1 MKHIW
6 LKGVMMGAAVLMGSN
21 AAVFGATC
29 TWIQTD
35 TTSAQDWSVAS
46 NWQDGVAPS
55 AGDDVVITSA
65 ANINFGG
72 ATVGSI
78 KASAD
83 LVIDCNGGTLVVN
96 GDVTGTKLTVQN
108 TTVSLPAGDHV
119 WTTSGDFLFGPSGAS
134 PEVYFVGTGNFIKAG
149 AGTMQ
154 QAYRWASAP
163 QDGLFQVPVTVKE
176 GTIITMQWGSFF
188 KGTTE
193 LTVDGPKANFSV
205 AAAKMLGSVT
215 TVKLLNHGTISVK
228 GENSIE
234 KLYVGGKQCAKGKWG
249 TWNSTVVDYKS
260 LNVLSYSGSA
270 DSDYL
275 NVTAEPEADA
285 YTADD
290 FQLFTGET
298 KVWTGAASTTWTDA
312 ANWQDGNLPISWDD
326 IVISVD
332 AANAPKIQHGNG
344 GPWGYY
350 HSITDNKGLTLS
362 GRLFLS
368 GDFTAKG
375 GAVSVYPVL
384 AFVGEGDHV
393 IDNDVY
399 IKMTWHSSVA
409 GYNLNSEG
417 NLIKRGTGK
426 IEQTTGAAP
435 LTVAGELRIEAGE
448 MSENATAVI
457 NATNIVV
464 TGESAVLTLAGAGIT
479 DTENSVVK
487 VANGGKINLNGS
499 FTQTVGK
506 FYKDGTSQKKGRT
519 YGSSTSAADRKDDT
533 VFEGT
538 GLLTATYDDRGTA
551 LVIRVQ

>member
-1 MKHIW
+1 MKQSL
-6 LKGVMMGAAVLMGSN
+6 LKCAAVVAVVFCGSSAAVL
-21 AAVFGATC
+21 GATC

-35 TTSAQDWSVAS
+35 ATTAQDWSVAS

-55 AGDDVVITSA
+55 AGDDVVIPSA

-78 KASAD
+78 TASAD

-96 GDVTGTKLTVQN
+96 GDVTGTKLTLQN

-119 WTTSGDFLFGPSGAS
+119 WSTSGDFLLGPSTAS
-134 PEVYFVGTGNFIKAG
+134 PEVYVVGAGNFIKAG

-154 QAYRWASAP
+154 AAYRWASAP
-163 QDGLFQVPVTVKE
+163 SQGLFQMPVTVKE
-176 GTIITMQWGSFF
+176 GTIITTQWGKMFV
-188 KGTTE
+188 GVTE
-193 LTVDGPKANFSV
+193 LVIDGPSANFSV
-205 AAAKMLGSVT
+205 AASGMLDSVK
-215 TVKLLNHGTISVK
+215 TVKLLNHGTISVN
-228 GENSIE
+228 GANTIE
-234 KLYVGGKQCAKGKWG
+234 KLYVDGKQCAAGKWG

-260 LNVLSYSGSA
+260 LNVLSYSGKP

-312 ANWQDGNLPISWDD
+312 ANWQDGSLPISWDD
-326 IVISVD
+326 IVISAD
-332 AANAPKIQHGNG
+332 AVNAPKIQHGNG

-350 HSITDNKGLTLS
+350 HSITDNKGLTVS
-362 GRLFLS
+362 GRVFLS

-393 IDNDVY
+393 IDNDAY

-426 IEQTTGAAP
+426 IEQVTAAAP

-448 MSENATAVI
+448 ISENATAVI

-464 TGESAVLTLAGAGIT
+464 TGESAVLTLAGAGIA

-487 VANGGKINLNGS
+487 VANGGKINLNGT

-519 YGSSTSAADRKDDT
+519 YGSSTSAADKVDDT
-533 VFEGT
+533 VFAGA